1 MNEARRVI
9 EVRRTIGASWLALLT
24 ALSAQLV
31 SAQGAPPRAAEP
43 GASQPTTATSTPP
56 DTTATA
62 APEQTVSNTV
72 APTPTADV
80 ATETAAELAV
90 LKAEV
95 AALKAKQDDAEVA
108 GLMARDEASA
118 IAVEPPL
125 LRVYGFMDFGIDKLF
140 FGKNDDN
147 FALLRPTPATTF
159 VFGNLNLYFEAAP
172 VEHLRTMVELRFTLA
187 PHGEE
192 ISLGPPLG
200 TVYERV
206 DTTTFDF
213 SSPSAQAQLRLG
225 GMFIERA
232 WSEYAFSSL
241 LKVQW
246 GLFLNPFGIWNLDHG
261 SPTLISLMLPI
272 FIASQMIPTR
282 LLGVHVYGSKF
293 FDSFEL
299 GYALHVSNGRT
310 PLDFDL
316 TEDKGVGARLYLAN
330 EGDYGRLVLGAS
342 GYLGTYVDQEKKI
355 NVVGS
360 NIFDWSDTVNYSEQ
374 LLGLDVALDV
384 ADLRVRSEAVLRWI
398 EYEGGKSE
406 RIFTRD
412 GTAQY
417 LTSRLEWATYL
428 IAAYRTPWRLEPYLQ
443 GELSHKSYTMPRF
456 AGASRATG
464 SNAATV
470 VLSVGLNVELT
481 THTLLKTQLAWTRAY
496 TVDFSTKI
504 IDVPALFI
512 RVVDSF

>member
-1 MNEARRVI
+1 MKEARRVI
-9 EVRRTIGASWLALLT
+9 EARSAISVSWLALLT
-24 ALSAQLV
+24 LLSAQLV
-31 SAQGAPPRAAEP
+31 SAQDVPPRVAEP
-43 GASQPTTATSTPP
+43 GASQPAAATSTPP
-56 DTTATA
+56 TATGV
-62 APEQTVSNTV
+62 PEQPVSSAV
-72 APTPTADV
+72 TPTAATDAATDV
-80 ATETAAELAV
+80 AAELAV

-108 GLMARDEASA
+108 GLMARDEASSTVA
-118 IAVEPPL
+118 EPAL
-125 LRVYGFMDFGIDKLF
+125 LRVYGFMDFGLDKLF
-140 FGKNDDN
+140 FGKNDDG
-147 FALLRPTPATTF
+147 FALLRPTPASTF

-172 VEHLRTMVELRFTLA
+172 VEHLRTMVEVRFTLA

-192 ISLGPPLG
+192 IALGPPLG

-213 SSPSAQAQLRLG
+213 TSPSAQAQLRLG
-225 GMFIERA
+225 GIFIERA

-299 GYALHVSNGRT
+299 GYALHVTNGRT

-316 TEDKGVGARLYLAN
+316 TEDKGLGARLYFAN

-355 NVVGS
+355 NAVGT
-360 NIFDWSDTVNYSEQ
+360 NVFDWTDTVNYSEQ
-374 LLGLDVALDV
+374 LLGLDVALDI

-406 RIFTRD
+406 RVFTRD
-412 GTAQY
+412 GTVQY
-417 LTSRLEWATYL
+417 LPSRLEWATYL

-443 GELSHKSYTMPRF
+443 GELSSKSYTMPRF
-456 AGASRATG
+456 AGSSRATG
-464 SNAATV
+464 TNGATV

-481 THTLLKTQLAWTRAY
+481 THTLFKTQLAWTRAF
-496 TVDFSTKI
+496 TADFRTKI